1 MYGNYLAGVPLQTN
15 ITAISVMPS
24 SSAWRA
30 NVVGSSN
37 ASAAIYMT

>member
-1 MYGNYLAGVPLQTN
+1 
-15 ITAISVMPS
+15 MPS

-37 ASAAIYMT
+37 ASAGIDFT